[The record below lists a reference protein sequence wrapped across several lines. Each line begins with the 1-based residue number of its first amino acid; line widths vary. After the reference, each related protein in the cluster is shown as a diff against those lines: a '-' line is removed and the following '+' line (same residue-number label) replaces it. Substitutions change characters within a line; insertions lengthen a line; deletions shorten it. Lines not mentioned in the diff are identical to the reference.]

1 MKAWFQDP
9 EPLPNPGS
17 ALHASPAGIKV
28 KSNRA
33 GRRRL
38 NVVTSLYGGGAQASV
53 ARELKTASSPS
64 PKVTS
69 GALMRNPTVGILRS
83 IFAFTALFAVATVY
97 GQAANVVA
105 ATSVTNRIEQVTPT
119 PRPNGSTAL
128 LNNDQNS
135 FKSIVSLAFNNTGPS
150 LNLLAADN
158 LNHRVVQYA
167 GDFNCSPPS
176 PLCTGPTGTVLTATA
191 NIPNPQ

>member
-83 IFAFTALFAVATVY
+83 IFAFTALLAVAAVHAQSTITIR
-97 GQAANVVA
+97 AAN
-105 ATSVTNRIEQVTPT
+105 SVNNQILDVSFAP
-119 PRPNGSTAL
+119 PAPPGSTTV
-128 LNNDQNS
+128 LNNDTS
-135 FKSIVSLAFNNTGPS
+135 
-150 LNLLAADN
+150 
-158 LNHRVVQYA
+158 
-167 GDFNCSPPS
+167 
-176 PLCTGPTGTVLTATA
+176 VL
-191 NIPNPQ
+191 